1 MASVGTKLGP
11 YELAA
16 SIGAGGMGEVYR
28 AHDARLGRDVAVKIL
43 PASFADDPD
52 RLRRF
57 EQEAR
62 AAAALNHP
70 NLLAVYDVGA
80 QDGRPYIVSELL
92 EGETLRQRLQG
103 GPMPVRKI
111 TEVGAQIARGL
122 AAAHEKGIIHRDL
135 KPDNIF
141 ITRDGRVK
149 ILDFGLA
156 KLYLR
161 DDTGLEVTSGPT
173 LPSKTTP
180 GMVMG
185 TVGYMSPEQVRGLEL
200 DHRTDIFS
208 FGTIFYEMMT
218 GKRAFEGRTSADT
231 MSAILKDDVPELS
244 DSNRTVPPALD
255 RIVRHCLEKNP
266 EERFRSASDIAF
278 ALEGLSGV
286 TTGSGAVAAMP
297 VVSRRWLLYPAI
309 ASVALIAFALG
320 LLVRGMFGPA
330 PLPRFHQ
337 ITFRR
342 GGIGN
347 ARFAPDGQAV
357 IYRANWEGNPAD
369 LYSGRTDSPGERAL
383 GMPDATL
390 LAISSSGEMATRAN
404 GVHMSGFAWRG
415 ILQRAPLAGG
425 APRALLDDV
434 GDASWGPTGRDIA
447 VTRYIPATATW
458 RLEYPIGKVLYE
470 TRGWI
475 DAPRV
480 SPNGDRVAFLDHP
493 TPDGDN
499 RGEVAV
505 VDLAGHKN
513 TLTRTWS
520 AEDGLAWA
528 PSGRELWFSASDTG
542 SNKSLWAVSLSGKLR
557 PWLRAPADLGLQ
569 AVSRQGQA
577 LVRKDSPHFVIEAL
591 GPGQSHERELDWLDW
606 SLPRQLSP
614 DGKYI
619 LFSEEGEGGGPEYG
633 VYMRR
638 TDGSPAVE
646 LGHGEPMGFSPDQKW
661 VLTRPLAANPAPL
674 VLLPTGA
681 GEPRQITHDQINH
694 LDGTWFADG
703 KRILLEGNEPG
714 HNVRDFVLEVDT
726 GRTRPVTPEGISG
739 NLLSPDNKTI
749 LLRKPEGSWVLW
761 PVEGGEARPVA
772 ALGEKD
778 GPYQWAAEGKSVY
791 LSTDD
796 PADSFPKRKI
806 YLLDLTTG
814 KRRLVGSYGPA
825 DPTGVQNIGRAFF
838 ARDGKSYAYYYLR
851 NLSELYV
858 VDGLK

>member
-1 MASVGTKLGP
+1 
-11 YELAA
+11 
-16 SIGAGGMGEVYR
+16 
-28 AHDARLGRDVAVKIL
+28 
-43 PASFADDPD
+43 
-52 RLRRF
+52 
-57 EQEAR
+57 
-62 AAAALNHP
+62 
-70 NLLAVYDVGA
+70 
-80 QDGRPYIVSELL
+80 
-92 EGETLRQRLQG
+92 
-103 GPMPVRKI
+103 MPVRKV

-161 DDTGLEVTSGPT
+161 DSTGLEVTSGPT
-173 LPSKTTP
+173 LASKTTP

-185 TVGYMSPEQVRGLEL
+185 TIGYMSPEQVRGQEL

-208 FGTIFYEMMT
+208 FGTIFYEMIT
-218 GKRAFEGRTSADT
+218 GKRAFEGKTSADT
-231 MSAILKDDVPELS
+231 MSAILKDGVSELS
-244 DSNRTVPPALD
+244 DSNRNVPPALD
-255 RIVRHCLEKNP
+255 RIARHCLEKNP
-266 EERFRSASDIAF
+266 EERFHSASDIAF
-278 ALEGLSGV
+278 ALQGLSAA
-286 TTGSGAVAAMP
+286 TSGSAAVAAMP
-297 VVSRRWLLYPAI
+297 AAARRGLLYPAI
-309 ASVALIAFALG
+309 AVVALIAFAMG
-320 LLVRGMFGPA
+320 LLVRGMFAPA

-342 GGIGN
+342 GNIN
-347 ARFAPDGQAV
+347 TARFAPDGQTVVYQA
-357 IYRANWEGNPAD
+357 AWEGNVGD
-369 LYSGRTDSPGERAL
+369 VYSGRTDSPGERVL
-383 GMPDATL
+383 GMPDTFV
-390 LAISSSGEMATRAN
+390 LAISSSGEMAIRTNNDRVA
-404 GVHMSGFAWRG
+404 GFAWRG
-415 ILQRAPLAGG
+415 ILERVPLAGG
-425 APRALLDDV
+425 APRPLLDDV

-447 VTRYIPATATW
+447 VTRYMPATATW

-480 SPNGDRVAFLDHP
+480 APNGDRVAFLDHP

-505 VDLAGHKN
+505 VDLAGHKK

-520 AEDGLAWA
+520 GEDGLAWA

-542 SNKSLWAVSLSGKLR
+542 SIKSLWAVSLSGGLR

-569 AVSRQGQA
+569 DVSRQGQA
-577 LVRKDSPHFVIEAL
+577 LVRKDSPHFVIEAV
-591 GPGQSHERELDWLDW
+591 GPGQTHERELDWLDW

-619 LFSEEGEGGGPEYG
+619 LFDEEGEGGGPEYTI
-633 VYMRR
+633 YMRR

-646 LGHGEPMGFSPDQKW
+646 LGHSSVIEFSPDEKW

-674 VLLPTGA
+674 VLLPTGT

-703 KRILLEGNEPG
+703 KRILFEGNEPG
-714 HNVRDFVLEVDT
+714 HNVRDFVLDLGT
-726 GRTRPVTPEGISG
+726 GQTRPVTPEGIAG
-739 NLLSPDNKTI
+739 RLLSPDGKTI
-749 LLRKPEGSWVLW
+749 LLRKPDASWALW
-761 PVEGGEARPVA
+761 PVEGGEARAVP
-772 ALGEKD
+772 ALGGKD
-778 GPYQWAAEGKSVY
+778 LPLQWAADGKSVY
-791 LSTDD
+791 LSTRD
-796 PADSFPKRKI
+796 PADSFPKRKM

-825 DPTGVQNIGRAFF
+825 DLTGVQGIPRVFF
-838 ARDGKSYAYYYLR
+838 AHDGKSYAYFYFR
-851 NLSELYV
+851 DLSELYV